1 MRENKGV
8 RELMSFS
15 TQMFNSCQFADKCGY
30 DDTGVSWEM
39 IWRWRKGSL
48 WMNFAAQGAGSYKDV
63 SKKDKQAKR
72 RWRVEETQEC
82 ANSSSYQVQK

>member
-1 MRENKGV
+1 
-8 RELMSFS
+8 
-15 TQMFNSCQFADKCGY
+15 
-30 DDTGVSWEM
+30 
-39 IWRWRKGSL
+39 
-48 WMNFAAQGAGSYKDV
+48 MNFAAQGAGSYKDV